1 MLCRRTG
8 SFLGSLENL
17 QSLAHT
23 DVEETDSPQ
32 SLASDSG
39 VTGFRL
45 IQQRLSAEHQRAST
59 DSERP

>member
-17 QSLAHT
+17 QSLAHA
-23 DVEETDSPQ
+23 DEDETDSPR

-39 VTGFRL
+39 VTSFRL
-45 IQQRLSAEHQRAST
+45 IQQRLSAERRRAST

>member
-17 QSLAHT
+17 QSLARA
-23 DVEETDSPQ
+23 DEDETDSPR

-39 VTGFRL
+39 VTSFRL
-45 IQQRLSAEHQRAST
+45 IQQRLSAEGQRAST
-59 DSERP
+59 ESDQP